1 MTVDVKKVWVIDDD
15 QSIRW
20 VIEKALVKNGYEVSC
35 YEEAN
40 TPLKDILANKP
51 DVIISDIRMPGT
63 SGIEM
68 LDKIK
73 KENPFMPII
82 IMTAFSDLESTV
94 DSFQKGAYEYI
105 TKPFDI
111 DNLLDIVNRAYLSS
125 KNDPI
130 DNIESSEANISEI
143 IGSSKAMQDVYKAI
157 GRIAATDVNVLILGE
172 TGTGKELVAKSLHK
186 HSKRGDGPFIAINT
200 GSIPT
205 ELLESEL
212 FGHEKGS
219 FTGAYSQRIGRFEQ
233 AENGSLFLDEIG
245 DMPLDVQARLLRILQ
260 DGEFYRVGGTKPI
273 TSNTRII
280 TATNKNLDKLVEKK
294 LFREDLLHRINVIK
308 IELPT
313 LRERKDDIRQLLS
326 HFFSL
331 YAKEFKTQQKTL
343 TDKATET
350 LVKYNW
356 PGNIRQLQNTCKYI
370 TIMSMGNEVDIEDL
384 PNDVLSK
391 SNIDRT
397 YDKEWYD
404 ILERWI
410 LNKYNYGATNITDDT
425 DPIYESILIKCALKI
440 TKGKKL
446 EAAKLLG
453 WGRNTITN
461 KMKKL

>member
-40 TPLKDILANKP
+40 TPLKDILTNKP

-111 DNLLDIVNRAYLSS
+111 DNLLDIVERAYLSC

-130 DNIESSEANISEI
+130 DNIDSSESNISEI

-186 HSKRGDGPFIAINT
+186 HSKRADGPFIAINT

-331 YAKEFKTQQKTL
+331 YAKEFKTQQKIL

-410 LNKYNYGATNITDDT
+410 LNKYSYGATNITNDT